1 MTKLRIHHETLYT
14 YTNRVRFGLHRLITR
29 PREGHDL
36 RVESM
41 ELSVSPPA
49 QVTWIRDVF
58 GNSIALLRFKKAA
71 QELRIVSDVEVS
83 RSSPYSHRR
92 YDRASS
98 PFPPV
103 YEPLETAVV
112 SAYQQLSYP
121 ADSVLVAKWVRD
133 QSPKPPKDVESLVRR
148 LNEGVHRQIR
158 YVRRDERGVQ
168 TPAETIEK
176 GAGSCRDLAT
186 LLLDAVR
193 SRGIAARFASGYMEC
208 SAAEAGHAS
217 THAWIEIYLPGH
229 GWRGYD
235 PTAGGKTSERHV
247 ATGLSNHP
255 RGVMPVVGSYYG
267 RAAEFKA
274 MTVVVK
280 LTRG

>member
-1 MTKLRIHHETLYT
+1 
-14 YTNRVRFGLHRLITR
+14 
-29 PREGHDL
+29 
-36 RVESM
+36 
-41 ELSVSPPA
+41 
-49 QVTWIRDVF
+49 
-58 GNSIALLRFKKAA
+58 
-71 QELRIVSDVEVS
+71 
-83 RSSPYSHRR
+83 
-92 YDRASS
+92 
-98 PFPPV
+98 
-103 YEPLETAVV
+103 
-112 SAYQQLSYP
+112 
-121 ADSVLVAKWVRD
+121 
-133 QSPKPPKDVESLVRR
+133 
-148 LNEGVHRQIR
+148 
-158 YVRRDERGVQ
+158 VQ